1 MTTSETL
8 DVIARRYACRA
19 FQDTPVPED
28 IVRAVAEAGV
38 RAPSAINRQP
48 WRLTVIT
55 DRAKM
60 AEIEQAG
67 VERLRANDPAG
78 FARAQKRGL
87 RLLYNASAMIIVST
101 EAMVSPYPVEMDAGI
116 VASHLVLAATSLG
129 LDTCVA
135 AMPGAGL
142 DDPILKARYLPEGF
156 DFAIS
161 VLLGYAATPGGTPHV
176 PDFSKIV
183 YV

>member
-1 MTTSETL
+1 
-8 DVIARRYACRA
+8 
-19 FQDTPVPED
+19 
-28 IVRAVAEAGV
+28 
-38 RAPSAINRQP
+38 
-48 WRLTVIT
+48 
-55 DRAKM
+55 M
-60 AEIEQAG
+60 AEIEQVG
-67 VERLRANDPAG
+67 VESLRATDPAG
-78 FARAQKRGL
+78 YARAENRGL
-87 RLLYNASAMIIVST
+87 RLLYNAAALIIVST
-101 EAMVSPYPVEMDAGI
+101 EEMVSPYPVAMDAGI

-142 DDPILKARYLPEGF
+142 DDPVLKAKYLPQGF

-183 YV
+183 YA